1 MGSLIQGLRDATAP
15 FTSVHARVH
24 IVASPAG
31 TWERIDADRFSQI
44 PVDPL
49 YP

>member
-1 MGSLIQGLRDATAP
+1 MGSLIQRLERHCAP
-15 FTSVHARVH
+15 FTSMHARVH

-31 TWERIDADRFSQI
+31 TWERIDADRVSQI